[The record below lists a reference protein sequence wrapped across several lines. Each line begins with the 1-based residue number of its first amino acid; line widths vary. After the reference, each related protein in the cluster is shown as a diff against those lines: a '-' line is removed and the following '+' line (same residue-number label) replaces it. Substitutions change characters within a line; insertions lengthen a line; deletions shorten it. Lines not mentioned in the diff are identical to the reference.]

1 LNLFFQKV
9 NDSLI
14 CLLVYSVLLLV
25 VDMACLSH
33 VKLSAF
39 QQLALSLISLE
50 LVEYLSSLSSLQ
62 SEAEE
67 AETMVV
73 KQKFHP
79 NVADVIIIR
88 LLYPTGAQQ
97 LL

>member
-1 LNLFFQKV
+1 LSLFFQKV

-62 SEAEE
+62 SEAE